1 MKNKSQIAR
10 LINKTQICD
19 RDCDCAG
26 AGVCRGEWDAKIV
39 REAGS
44 ATALDAIDSH
54 TQTHR
59 HWQRDWEHFLSSYC
73 YGYYT
78 IRLERRVTY
87 YWLSWLIAQLAQ
99 QLAKSSLPGS
109 QSGCSRSSASWI
121 KEMDKR
127 ATCSRVRIYI
137 ASFCCPGQAGCQ
149 PGPVSSLAR
158 G

>member
-26 AGVCRGEWDAKIV
+26 AGVCGGNETRRSYAKLV
-39 REAGS
+39 LLLHWMPL
-44 ATALDAIDSH
+44 TH

-121 KEMDKR
+121 KETDKR